1 MISGSS
7 AFNALVIFV
16 IVMFLFPLSRL
27 RERDDFLKAGGG
39 SILLLVFALTSIR
52 LLMPLETPF
61 TYSFHSWRV
70 LDAIQRFLRTNP
82 VIIWSIAIGWGL
94 GAVPVVCH
102 EIRSFY
108 RAYKFCHS
116 LIGVDCP
123 RVKRAARRRSI
134 RCRVVVVP
142 GIPIPFTAGLFRH
155 TIYVPELDVSDLW
168 LELILV
174 HERQHIRSRDS
185 WIKLFYSMLKATFW
199 WIKTIQAFGEDL
211 DALLEMR
218 CDRKVL
224 AGLKEEEKDE
234 YVSMIL
240 EMAKRTIPSKCAP
253 VSALGGSATENSS
266 GIAEQRLKILVDS
279 VTEPCS
285 KTMAVVGCCAALV
298 LFLASYLVVFQP
310 ASAPT
315 VGNFVNEPEVYYHEN
330 YEAPETDSGI
340 YDVFILKGPDGRYQ
354 LYIDY
359 HFIKYLTDVEVLSD
373 EYQNLYIFEENQQK

>member
-16 IVMFLFPLSRL
+16 IVMFLFPLSWL
-27 RERDDFLKAGGG
+27 RKRDDFLKAGGG

-61 TYSFHSWRV
+61 TYSYHSWRV
-70 LDAIQRFLRTNP
+70 LGAIQRFLRANP
-82 VIIWSIAIGWGL
+82 VIIWSIVVGWGL
-94 GAVPVVCH
+94 GAVPVACH
-102 EIRSFY
+102 EIRNFY
-108 RAYKFCHS
+108 RVYKFCHS

-123 RVKRAARRRSI
+123 RVKQAARRRRI

-142 GIPIPFTAGLFRH
+142 GLPIPFTAGLLRH

-168 LELILV
+168 LELILI

-185 WIKLFYSMLKATFW
+185 WIKLFYSMVKVAFCW
-199 WIKTIQAFGEDL
+199 VKPIQAFGEDL

-224 AGLKEEEKDE
+224 ADLKEEEKDE

-240 EMAKRTIPSKCAP
+240 EMAKRTIPSECAP
-253 VSALGGSATENSS
+253 ISALGGSATENSS

-279 VTEPCS
+279 VTEPCR

-298 LFLASYLVVFQP
+298 VFLASYLVVFQP
-310 ASAPT
+310 AGAPPT
-315 VGNFVNEPEVYYHEN
+315 DMFESEQGVSYLEN
-330 YEAPETDSGI
+330 YDAPGVGR
-340 YDVFILKGPDGRYQ
+340 DVHSTFVLKDVDGRYL
-354 LYIDY
+354 LYVDY
-359 HFIKYLTDVEVLSD
+359 HFVGYLSYEEVSSEKYRNLQIVEG
-373 EYQNLYIFEENQQK
+373 EE

>member
-27 RERDDFLKAGGG
+27 RKRDDFLKAGGG

-61 TYSFHSWRV
+61 TYSVHSWRV
-70 LDAIQRFLRTNP
+70 LGTIQRFLRANP
-82 VIIWSIAIGWGL
+82 VIIWSIAVGWGL
-94 GAVPVVCH
+94 GAVPVACH

-116 LIGVDCP
+116 LIGVDCL
-123 RVKRAARRRSI
+123 RVEQAARRRSI

-142 GIPIPFTAGLFRH
+142 GLPIPFTAGLFRH

-168 LELILV
+168 LELILI

-185 WIKLFYSMLKATFW
+185 WIKLFYSMVKAAFCW
-199 WIKTIQAFGEDL
+199 VKPIQAFGEDL

-279 VTEPCS
+279 VTAPCR
-285 KTMAVVGCCAALV
+285 KTMAVVGCCVALV
-298 LFLASYLVVFQP
+298 LFLMSYLVVFQP
-310 ASAPT
+310 AGAPA
-315 VGNFVNEPEVYYHEN
+315 VDNFQSEPEVYYHEDF
-330 YEAPETDSGI
+330 ETSGADSGTH
-340 YDVFILKGPDGRYQ
+340 DVFILKETDGRYR
-354 LYIDY
+354 LFIDY
-359 HFIKYLTDVEVLSD
+359 HFIRYLTYEEVISE
-373 EYQNLYIFEENQQK
+373 EYQNLWIFEENQQK

>member
-16 IVMFLFPLSRL
+16 IVMFLFPLSWL
-27 RERDDFLKAGGG
+27 RKRDDFLKAGGG

-61 TYSFHSWRV
+61 TYSVHSWRV
-70 LDAIQRFLRTNP
+70 LGVIQRFLRANP
-82 VIIWSIAIGWGL
+82 VIIWSIAVGWGL
-94 GAVPVVCH
+94 GAVPVACH
-102 EIRSFY
+102 EIRNFY
-108 RAYKFCHS
+108 RVYKFCHS

-123 RVKRAARRRSI
+123 RVKQAAERRRI

-142 GIPIPFTAGLFRH
+142 GLPIPFTAGLLRH

-168 LELILV
+168 LELILI
-174 HERQHIRSRDS
+174 HERQHIRSHDS
-185 WIKLFYSMLKATFW
+185 WIKLFYSMVKVAFCW
-199 WIKTIQAFGEDL
+199 VKPIQAFGEDL

-218 CDRKVL
+218 CDRKAL
-224 AGLKEEEKDE
+224 ADLKEEEKDE

-279 VTEPCS
+279 VTEPCR
-285 KTMAVVGCCAALV
+285 KTMAVVGCCVVLV
-298 LFLASYLVVFQP
+298 VFLASYLVVFQP
-310 ASAPT
+310 AGMPPT
-315 VGNFVNEPEVYYHEN
+315 DTFEPGRGISYLSED
-330 YEAPETDSGI
+330 EAPDVEQYI
-340 YDVFILKGPDGRYQ
+340 YSTFILEDADGRYH
-354 LYIDY
+354 LYADN
-359 HFIKYLTDVEVLSD
+359 HFIRYLSYEEIISEKYRDLHFVE
-373 EYQNLYIFEENQQK
+373 EGEQK

>member
-27 RERDDFLKAGGG
+27 RKRDDFLKAGGG

-61 TYSFHSWRV
+61 TYSVHSWRV
-70 LDAIQRFLRTNP
+70 LGTIQRFLRANP
-82 VIIWSIAIGWGL
+82 VIIWSIAVGWGL
-94 GAVPVVCH
+94 GVVPVACH

-116 LIGVDCP
+116 LIGVDCL
-123 RVKRAARRRSI
+123 RVEQAARRRSI

-142 GIPIPFTAGLFRH
+142 GLPIPFTAGLLRH

-168 LELILV
+168 LELILI
-174 HERQHIRSRDS
+174 HERQHIRSHDS
-185 WIKLFYSMLKATFW
+185 WIKLFYSMVKVAFCW
-199 WIKTIQAFGEDL
+199 VKPIQAFGEDL

-279 VTEPCS
+279 VTAPCR
-285 KTMAVVGCCAALV
+285 KTMAVVGCCVALV
-298 LFLASYLVVFQP
+298 LFLMSYLVVFQP
-310 ASAPT
+310 AGAPSSDMF
-315 VGNFVNEPEVYYHEN
+315 GPEQGVSYLEGYD
-330 YEAPETDSGI
+330 APDIEKQISNSDA
-340 YDVFILKGPDGRYQ
+340 FILKGLDGRYQ
-354 LYIDY
+354 LYVNY
-359 HFIKYLTDVEVLSD
+359 EFKKYLTNDEVTSS
-373 EYQNLYIFEENQQK
+373 EYKNLWIFEERE